1 MTTPASTAS
10 RPLITKHPASPL
22 PFLTG
27 ADPKTRIIIFSVVV
41 AAVLAFIT
49 VGFLIF
55 LMVAYN
61 FNILQWIE

>member
-41 AAVLAFIT
+41 AAVLAFD
-49 VGFLIF
+49 GR
-55 LMVAYN
+55 
-61 FNILQWIE
+61 LQFQYPAVD